1 MNIEIVYDNGRNI
14 KIRAFVFLS
23 WETRAMRR
31 NNRILAVIAS
41 VLIIVGFSTP
51 VRAGDRPTF
60 DRRTPV
66 VKVYQDT
73 HEAVVNIA
81 GERLVSSP
89 IWQGFDWPDM
99 FDRGGP
105 RYQRQVAVLGSG
117 LVVHEDG
124 YVITNAHVIQSAERI
139 KVVFSDGSEFAA
151 EIISADESKD
161 LAVLRIPAEKKLPFI
176 HLGRSDDLM
185 IGETVIAIGNPYGY
199 ANTVTSGVVSAVG
212 RDIQITDDFWL
223 RGLIQTDAPINPGN
237 SGGPLLNINGE
248 LIGINT
254 AVRAEAENIGF
265 AIPVDMLADN
275 LSHMLMPEKLRRVRL
290 GLTMGRMKR
299 VSGYNG
305 VVVDSVSK
313 TSPADEKGI
322 SSGDLILEID
332 GRKLTSIIDFYV
344 KMMGKEIGEPIKVTY
359 VRPTA
364 SRLRKQT
371 VELTIQ
377 ARPLPDGRRL
387 VTRFFQM
394 QVSELTDRVARKFGF
409 QNAYPILIVTDIDR
423 GGIADEAGLD
433 AGDLILEINNTTVRN
448 VKELSLE
455 MEKVNEGDLVKVK
468 IMRIVV
474 GIFGP
479 VQRQYIATL
488 RARTSRS
495 GRYSL

>member
-1 MNIEIVYDNGRNI
+1 M
-14 KIRAFVFLS
+14 
-23 WETRAMRR
+23 
-31 NNRILAVIAS
+31 NRINIRSVIAAS
-41 VLIIVGFSTP
+41 ALFAVGLSSP
-51 VRAGDRPTF
+51 IRAGDGSAF

-73 HEAVVNIA
+73 HQAVVNIA
-81 GERLVSSP
+81 GERLVSTS

-139 KVVFSDGSEFAA
+139 KVVFGDGSEFAA

-199 ANTVTSGVVSAVG
+199 ANTVTSGVISAVG

-290 GLTMGRMKR
+290 GLSMGRMKR
-299 VSGYNG
+299 VKGYSGL
-305 VVVDSVSK
+305 VVDSVSK
-313 TSPADEKGI
+313 ASPADEKGI
-322 SSGDLILEID
+322 AVGDIVLEID
-332 GRKLTSIIDFYV
+332 GQKLTSVIDFYV
-344 KMMGKEIGEPIKVTY
+344 KMMGKDIGEPIKVTY
-359 VRPTA
+359 VRPTT
-364 SRLRKQT
+364 SRLRRKT
-371 VELTIQ
+371 VELTMQ
-377 ARPLPDGRRL
+377 YRPLPDGRRL
-387 VTRFFQM
+387 VNRFFQM

-409 QNAYPILIVTDIDR
+409 QNAYPILIVTETDR
-423 GGIADEAGLD
+423 GGIADQAGLKE
-433 AGDLILEINNTTVRN
+433 GDLILEINSATVRN

-455 MEKVNEGDLVKVK
+455 MEKVNEGDLVEIK
-468 IMRIVV
+468 IMRFVV

-479 VQRQYIATL
+479 VQRQYLAQL
-488 RARTSRS
+488 RARSSGS